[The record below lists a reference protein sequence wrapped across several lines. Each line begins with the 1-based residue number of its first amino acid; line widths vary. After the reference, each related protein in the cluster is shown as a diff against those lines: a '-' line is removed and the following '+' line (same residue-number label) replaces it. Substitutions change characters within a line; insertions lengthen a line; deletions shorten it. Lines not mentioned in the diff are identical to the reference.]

1 MTAQP
6 FTRNHTD
13 HSNDTGYQFE
23 FHCDKC
29 GNGYRSTWQAS
40 TLGMAAGMLRA
51 ASSLFSGLSSVGSG
65 ASQVKDLL
73 RGPAYDAAFKEAIE
87 EIRPKFH
94 QCSRCGKWV
103 CPEVCWN
110 AERGLCEDC
119 APNLQEA
126 AASAQ
131 AQAAVEQVNERAR
144 KSDQTDGLDMASK
157 QSAAGTTCSKCQAA
171 LPPNAKFCVG
181 CGTKVA
187 AAAKAFCAECGA
199 ERAAGAKFC
208 AECGKPA

>member
-1 MTAQP
+1 
-6 FTRNHTD
+6 
-13 HSNDTGYQFE
+13 
-23 FHCDKC
+23 
-29 GNGYRSTWQAS
+29 
-40 TLGMAAGMLRA
+40 
-51 ASSLFSGLSSVGSG
+51 
-65 ASQVKDLL
+65 
-73 RGPAYDAAFKEAIE
+73 
-87 EIRPKFH
+87 
-94 QCSRCGKWV
+94 
-103 CPEVCWN
+103 VCWN

-119 APNLQEA
+119 APNLNEA
-126 AASAQ
+126 AAAAQ